1 MKKVDNLKEK
11 LLDYFVTQGK
21 ITQAEVKKF
30 SFKLEL
36 SNLEKDLIK
45 TKKISE
51 EDIAKAKADI
61 FGLTYIYLGD
71 QKIDKN
77 ILNIFPK
84 DLALNYRMVAFAKEG
99 DLLKVALVDPL
110 NLKAREAADYIA
122 REKNLKIE
130 YYIIST
136 TSFSQLIQQYGS
148 FKTEVGK
155 ALKVAQDKFAEEKEE
170 GQRQAI
176 ETIIKSAPITKMV
189 SVILKHAV
197 ESRASDIHIEPT
209 AGESR
214 IRYRIDGVLH
224 TSLVVPKYIH
234 AAIVSRIKVMS
245 NLKIDETRV
254 PQDGRIRLNI
264 EGKNI
269 DFRISTLPLYSQEK
283 VVMRILDTSSG
294 VSTWEDLG
302 FKGKNLSLM
311 KESIS
316 KPHGLFLVTG
326 PTGSGKSTTLYA
338 ALQLLNKEGVNIVT
352 LEDPVEYYL
361 DGVNQSQ
368 VRPEV
373 NFTFASGLRSILR
386 QDPDIIMVGEIR
398 DNETAELAIHASL
411 TGHFVLSTLH
421 TNDAFGA
428 IPRLIDMKLEPFLL
442 ASTLNVIIAQRLV
455 RTICSKCKEKIELAP
470 TMCKFVEETYQSIPL
485 DSLPE
490 ELRKQKEI
498 KYVYRG
504 KGCSRCEHTGY
515 KGRTAIVEVL
525 DVSDEIKNI
534 IYSGGD
540 LSKIKEVFSQ
550 QGMLTLKQ
558 DGLIKAL
565 QGITTIEEIIRVT
578 KD

>member
-1 MKKVDNLKEK
+1 MKKNDDLKEK
-11 LLDYFVTQGK
+11 LLHYFVEQGK
-21 ITQAEVKKF
+21 LSQADAKRF
-30 SFKLEL
+30 SLEL
-36 SNLEKDLIK
+36 NLENLEKDLIS
-45 TKKISE
+45 TKQINE
-51 EDIAKAKADI
+51 EDIAQAKAEL
-61 FGLTYIYLGD
+61 FGLTYLYLGD
-71 QKIDKN
+71 QKVDKKV
-77 ILNIFPK
+77 LNIFPK
-84 DLALNYRMVAFAKEG
+84 ELALNYQMVAFAKEG
-99 DLLKVALVDPL
+99 NLLKVALVDPL

-122 REKNLKIE
+122 REKNFTIE
-130 YYIIST
+130 YYIISRS
-136 TSFSQLIQQYGS
+136 SFKKLIQQYGS
-148 FKTEVGK
+148 FKSEVGE

-170 GQRQAI
+170 QPQTI

-209 AGESR
+209 SGQSR

-234 AAIVSRIKVMS
+234 SAIVSRIKVMS

-269 DFRISTLPLYSQEK
+269 DFRVSTLPLYNQEK

-294 VSTWEDLG
+294 VSSWEELG
-302 FKGKNLSLM
+302 FAGKNLELM
-311 KESIS
+311 KENID

-368 VRPEV
+368 VRPDV

-398 DNETAELAIHASL
+398 DSETAELAIHASL

-428 IPRLIDMKLEPFLL
+428 IPRLIDMGLEPFLL
-442 ASTLNVIIAQRLV
+442 ASTLNVVIAQRLV
-455 RTICSKCKEKIELAP
+455 RTICPACKEKIELPA
-470 TMCKFVEETYQSIPL
+470 TMRHFVEETYQSIPQE
-485 DSLPE
+485 SLPA
-490 ELRKQKEI
+490 ELRQPKEF
-498 KYVYRG
+498 KYVHHG
-504 KGCSRCEHTGY
+504 KGCAKCEQTGY

-525 DVSDEIKNI
+525 NVSDEIKKI

-540 LSKIKEVFSQ
+540 LSKIKEVFTK

-565 QGITTIEEIIRVT
+565 QGKTTIEEIIRVT
-578 KD
+578 KE